1 MCDSIDDV
9 ELTVPDAERA
19 IFRLMSSYSGP
30 PSTGWTSRNQ
40 LDPHLSHPTHPLP
53 SPSSAHS
60 SPRIHF
66 KQPRVVKNSTL
77 KVFQSVFGRQQS
89 RSSANSLHSLNSGGS
104 ASLVDI
110 SVPPLFVPM
119 PPAPVPVVSSH
130 ESADDEQECPVCL
143 EPLSF
148 SFRLPGEKP
157 HVVPECGHS
166 LHEVSFLA
174 SPAAFHSYHLALTH
188 PRRIGL
194 LYRRIRPSP
203 QPVPLTAPPQ
213 SKLGRLWCM

>member
-1 MCDSIDDV
+1 
-9 ELTVPDAERA
+9 
-19 IFRLMSSYSGP
+19 MSSYSSP
-30 PSTGWTSRNQ
+30 SSTGWTSRNQ

-60 SPRIHF
+60 SPRIHS
-66 KQPRVVKNSTL
+66 KQPGVIRNSTL

-89 RSSANSLHSLNSGGS
+89 RSSANSLHSLHSGGS

-119 PPAPVPVVSSH
+119 PPAPLPVVSSH

-166 LHEVSFLA
+166 LHEVSFLS
-174 SPAAFHSYHLALTH
+174 SPCPFTSL
-188 PRRIGL
+188 PRSCISL
-194 LYRRIRPSP
+194 
-203 QPVPLTAPPQ
+203 V
-213 SKLGRLWCM
+213 